1 MLQNS
6 PGLVEQVKQLAPG
19 GVDHIVEVAFA
30 ANIEADQ
37 AMLRLGG
44 SIATYASNADRPE
57 IPFWPLVFNNVR
69 LYFLGSD
76 DFPIEAKVA
85 ATHDV
90 NAALTA
96 GWAGFAIGEQIPL
109 AEIARAHDLADHPA
123 RPGRV
128 VVTI

>member
-1 MLQNS
+1 
-6 PGLVEQVKQLAPG
+6 
-19 GVDHIVEVAFA
+19 
-30 ANIEADQ
+30 
-37 AMLRLGG
+37 MLRLGG

-96 GWAGFAIGEQIPL
+96 GWAASPS
-109 AEIARAHDLADHPA
+109 ANKSRWRKSPARTISPDHPV